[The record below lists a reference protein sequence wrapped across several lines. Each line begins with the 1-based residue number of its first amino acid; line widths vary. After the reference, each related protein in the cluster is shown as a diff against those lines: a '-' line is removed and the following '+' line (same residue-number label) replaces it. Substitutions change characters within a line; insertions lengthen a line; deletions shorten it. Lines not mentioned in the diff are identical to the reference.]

1 MRTGPGTWHKA
12 AEVWRA
18 LAFSSSEW
26 RTISTTYSHAGSSR
40 LHEHTPRGAVLPSA
54 RQPACCKAKAQGPAL
69 VPLNLSRGSCCA
81 EGHPR
86 ARPCRPRPSG
96 AACPWICRFSEPG
109 RHGTSR
115 GRVARPRRARDGRPR
130 VDVLHSLIHVFRNS
144 EILGL
149 CFYSSVL
156 HPVRLASQTH
166 GAGSGGEGVQ
176 GCGGAGMRS
185 CGASVAGIPP
195 TLDGDARSGFTSSPA
210 RGVGLKDGMGYAV
223 CWGCLLEGGGSASQ

>member
-1 MRTGPGTWHKA
+1 MANNLYHVPTCRLCETARAHAKGGGPP
-12 AEVWRA
+12 V
-18 LAFSSSEW
+18 
-26 RTISTTYSHAGSSR
+26 STSAGDNV
-40 LHEHTPRGAVLPSA
+40 A
-54 RQPACCKAKAQGPAL
+54 CKAKAQGPAR
-69 VPLNLSRGSCCA
+69 VPLNLSRGSCCT

-96 AACPWICRFSEPG
+96 AACPWICHFSEPG

-115 GRVARPRRARDGRPR
+115 GRVARPRRASDGRPR

-144 EILGL
+144 KILGF
-149 CFYSSVL
+149 CFCSSVL

-176 GCGGAGMRS
+176 GCGGAGMWS
-185 CGASVAGIPP
+185 CRASVAGIPP
-195 TLDGDARSGFTSSPA
+195 TLDGNAHAGFTSSPA

-223 CWGCLLEGGGSASQ
+223 CWGYLLEVGGSALQ

>member
-1 MRTGPGTWHKA
+1 MAPRSEGSREDEAGPRAGQGCGERPDRGGGGTWRVRTGPGTWHKA

-144 EILGL
+144 EIWG
-149 CFYSSVL
+149 
-156 HPVRLASQTH
+156 RL
-166 GAGSGGEGVQ
+166 
-176 GCGGAGMRS
+176 GGA
-185 CGASVAGIPP
+185 
-195 TLDGDARSGFTSSPA
+195 
-210 RGVGLKDGMGYAV
+210 VG
-223 CWGCLLEGGGSASQ
+223 